1 MRKSWD
7 MNKFHLHSW
16 ALELQAIFYLS
27 LKKHSNC
34 LQLAILAEKNIL
46 LSFELEIFYFIGM
59 NK

>member
-1 MRKSWD
+1 

-34 LQLAILAEKNIL
+34 LQLAILAEKKIL
-46 LSFELEIFYFIGM
+46 LSFELEIFYFNGM